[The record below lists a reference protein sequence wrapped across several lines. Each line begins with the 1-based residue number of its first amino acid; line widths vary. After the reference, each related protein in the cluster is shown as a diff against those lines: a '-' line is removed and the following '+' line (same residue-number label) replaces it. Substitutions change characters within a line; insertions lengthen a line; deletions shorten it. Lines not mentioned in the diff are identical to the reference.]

1 METEGGWPAPDDLL
15 APAAVTNGPPISS
28 AIPPRKSGTVAAM
41 GSQRPAAVIKRTKSL
56 PTSGNVGDAATAQG
70 GGVALQQQQRS
81 QARSTGLGGG
91 QYEQYEQ
98 LRLQQRS
105 QQRSQAGPSV
115 LGGDQH
121 EEFMMRLQQQKLQL
135 QEEQRWLQE
144 QERGQQLQQQQQ
156 QQMVIAPWTA
166 TPTEQRQSA
175 IWPTTAEQAWLLN
188 RLDPGLPPSHPPQQ
202 QQAYIA
208 APAAGGAMS
217 PWGDRQLPSIIRG
230 AASPSQ
236 AAAAATHA
244 AQGADQ
250 R

>member
-1 METEGGWPAPDDLL
+1 METEGGWPTSDDLL
-15 APAAVTNGPPISS
+15 APAAVANRPPISS
-28 AIPPRKSGTVAAM
+28 ARPPRKSGTVAAM
-41 GSQRPAAVIKRTKSL
+41 GSPRPPAVTIKRTKSL

-70 GGVALQQQQRS
+70 GGVALKQQQRS

-91 QYEQYEQ
+91 QHEKYEQ

-115 LGGDQH
+115 QGGDQH

-144 QERGQQLQQQQQ
+144 QERGQQQQQQ
-156 QQMVIAPWTA
+156 QQMMIAPWA
-166 TPTEQRQSA
+166 AAPTEQRQSA